1 MSEIDPLIKR
11 EMQWM
16 ALGVLE
22 NRDLAPVIITRVRRQ
37 RARRALMS
45 VVAALAISGLS
56 ISAYEFIN
64 RPAADMVLPDVVLPD
79 VVLPGTGV
87 TGDSAVTKPEIVGLQ
102 SDYPVTWE
110 QSVGDVDAISGAGG
124 IGDTLGG
131 LTAVGLKIS
140 WERCGEGL
148 CPITWVLN
156 LKNNTQD
163 LISTS
168 PSLGIFTSN
177 TPLVSDSRPTT
188 VLPGGTALLVY
199 NFPEFKASL
208 PTSARDTW
216 QWNWYLAQLR

>member
-1 MSEIDPLIKR
+1 MSDVDPLIKR

-22 NRDLAPVIITRVRRQ
+22 NRDLAPIIIAKVRRQ
-37 RARRALMS
+37 RIRRALIS
-45 VVAALAISGLS
+45 IVAVFAISGLS
-56 ISAYEFIN
+56 IGVYSIFN
-64 RPAADMVLPDVVLPD
+64 KSTDTKSVS
-79 VVLPGTGV
+79 GSGV
-87 TGDSAVTKPEIVGLQ
+87 TGSNKNSQPEIVGLQ

-110 QSVGDVDAISGAGG
+110 QSVGDLGAISGAGG

-131 LTAVGLKIS
+131 LTAVGLNIS
-140 WERCGEGL
+140 WERCGQGQ
-148 CPITWVLN
+148 CPVTWVLS

-163 LISTS
+163 LISTA
-168 PSLGIFTSN
+168 PSLGVFTSH

-199 NFPEFKASL
+199 SFPEFKESMTIS
-208 PTSARDTW
+208 PRETW

>member
-1 MSEIDPLIKR
+1 MSDVDPLIKR

-22 NRDLAPVIITRVRRQ
+22 NRDLAPIIIAKVRRQ
-37 RARRALMS
+37 RIHRALFS
-45 VVAALAISGLS
+45 VIAILAISGLS
-56 ISAYEFIN
+56 IGAYEFIN
-64 RPAADMVLPDVVLPD
+64 KPATIIVNPD
-79 VVLPGTGV
+79 TGV
-87 TGDSAVTKPEIVGLQ
+87 TGNNAGSQPEIIGLQ

-110 QSVGDVDAISGAGG
+110 QSVGDLGAISGAGG

-140 WERCGEGL
+140 WERCGQGQ
-148 CPITWVLN
+148 CPITWVLS

-163 LISTS
+163 LISTA
-168 PSLGIFTSN
+168 PSIGLFTGH
-177 TPLVSDSRPTT
+177 TPIVSDSRPTT

-199 NFPEFKASL
+199 SFPEFKESL
-208 PTSARDTW
+208 KTSSRETW